1 MGRREGDR
9 DGREGRRGGGAGVV
23 EREGGERI
31 AGMVERERGEGEQ
44 GW

>member
-1 MGRREGDR
+1 MVERGRGGRSR

-23 EREGGERI
+23 EKGGGE
-31 AGMVERERGEGEQ
+31 GDQ